1 MGNIQIVFLLPK
13 SCLCFT
19 TRCCLEYWYAG
30 AYVSTVRGFGR
41 NRQWPRQHSQGIT
54 NTCQVSPK
62 TVGSTALC
70 FFRILEGLA
79 YCTEYLEYA
88 PLRVSPSC
96 WALGLGLSWIP
107 GNILIF
113 FPGSDTMKQCK
124 SCIISLTAHCNSQFV
139 TWHKEFVLHALK
151 MT

>member
-1 MGNIQIVFLLPK
+1 MFYNQVLPGVLVCCGLCEHCERLWQEQAVAKTAQSGNHK
-13 SCLCFT
+13 
-19 TRCCLEYWYAG
+19 
-30 AYVSTVRGFGR
+30 YVPSL
-41 NRQWPRQHSQGIT
+41 SQ
-54 NTCQVSPK
+54 NC
-62 TVGSTALC
+62 GSTALC